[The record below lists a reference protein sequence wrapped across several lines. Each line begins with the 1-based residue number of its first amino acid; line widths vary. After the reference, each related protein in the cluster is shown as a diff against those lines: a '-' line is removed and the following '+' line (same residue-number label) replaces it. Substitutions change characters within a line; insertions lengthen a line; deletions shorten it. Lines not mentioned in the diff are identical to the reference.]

1 MLNLEDIKHS
11 RPPLPPFHDT
21 TLLRSPLCLC
31 YSFNVRR
38 PCFSQIPSPFK
49 SQCGYSF
56 LLGAFP
62 HNPTS
67 FLHKHLGWM
76 SLPES
81 VPFHILSHQNLHHFT
96 YLSKTIIDYEPLE
109 EYVLFTF
116 CSLAQCLMHDKY

>member
-11 RPPLPPFHDT
+11 RPPLPPFHNII
-21 TLLRSPLCLC
+21 LLHSPLCLC
-31 YSFNVRR
+31 YSFNLRR
-38 PCFSQIPSPFK
+38 PCFSQIPPHPS
-49 SQCGYSF
+49 SLSV
-56 LLGAFP
+56 GAFP

-96 YLSKTIIDYEPLE
+96 YLSKTVIDYEPLE
-109 EYVLFTF
+109 EYVLFIF